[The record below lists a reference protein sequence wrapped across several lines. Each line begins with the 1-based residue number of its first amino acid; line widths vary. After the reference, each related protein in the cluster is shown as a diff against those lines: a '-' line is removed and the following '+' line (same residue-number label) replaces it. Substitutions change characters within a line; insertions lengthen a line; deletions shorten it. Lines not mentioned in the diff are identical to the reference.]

1 MNPALSS
8 ADSTEVKEIGEMIKL
23 PATEREMGRH
33 GNGSESVWGERAS
46 AVLEFDLLLL
56 FLLIFPESVI
66 RSKIHLSERRCHR
79 PEIYH
84 FNAR

>member
-46 AVLEFDLLLL
+46 AGFGV
-56 FLLIFPESVI
+56 
-66 RSKIHLSERRCHR
+66 
-79 PEIYH
+79 
-84 FNAR
+84 